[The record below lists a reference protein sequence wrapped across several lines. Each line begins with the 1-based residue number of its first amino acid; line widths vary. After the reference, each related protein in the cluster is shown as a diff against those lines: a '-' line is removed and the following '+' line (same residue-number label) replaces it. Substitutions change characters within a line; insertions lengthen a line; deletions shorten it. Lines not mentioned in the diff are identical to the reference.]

1 MRGRWLAVTGLTLM
15 MALIGPPVASAQTL
29 PPEVTSNVTCETV
42 PATGAKYVKLG
53 ASIKNPNPAPITYTL
68 VRTWSDGRTPN
79 VSARSVGAGATVDA
93 NLLDNKAT
101 SLATQWTYTMVVKVD
116 GAEGTTVAGPFTSQN
131 PCMAAPEVTYDV
143 TCTKNATTGAPEAV
157 VYAPTIK
164 NPNAWAV
171 TYTVVR
177 SWSDGRP
184 DVTSTAEVAAGA
196 NAAGGSLN
204 YTNSD
209 GLTTNWTHTLTLKIG
224 DSVTGTPITR
234 QNPCFTTPTPTDP
247 PAVTYEVT
255 CQKNGD
261 GVAEAVVYAPSIK
274 NPNTVAVTYTLVL
287 SWSDERAE
295 QTAEVPVA
303 AGATV
308 SGAELTYTDQVALT
322 TEWTNTL
329 TVKEGDEVVGGPI
342 TKENPCFSDTPPSS
356 TTSSDP
362 AATSTT
368 NVATTSSNSGG
379 LAATGVAIVA
389 VLGVGLVLFAN
400 GAGLM
405 RLVRKGGEHE

>member
-1 MRGRWLAVTGLTLM
+1 MRGRWLAVAGLTLM
-15 MALIGPPVASAQTL
+15 TVLIGAPQASAQTL

-53 ASIKNPNPAPITYTL
+53 ASIKNPNTVAVTYTL

-79 VSARSVGAGATVDA
+79 IQAKAVAAGATVDA

-101 SLATQWTYTMVVKVD
+101 SVATQWTYTMVVKVD

-131 PCMAAPEVTYDV
+131 PCMNPPGVTYTV
-143 TCTKNATTGAPEAV
+143 TCTKNSTSGAPEAV

-164 NPNAWAV
+164 NPNTVAV
-171 TYTVVR
+171 TFTLVR
-177 SWSDGRP
+177 SWSDGRA

-196 NAAGGSLN
+196 TAAGGTLD
-204 YTNSD
+204 YMNSTA
-209 GLTTNWTHTLTLKIG
+209 LTTDWTHTLTIKIG
-224 DSVTGTPITR
+224 DSVIGTPITK
-234 QNPCFTTPTPTDP
+234 QNPCFTAPTPTTDP
-247 PAVTYEVT
+247 PEVSYEVT

-261 GVAEAVVYAPSIK
+261 GVAESVLYAPTIK

-287 SWSDERAE
+287 DWSDERAE
-295 QTAEVPVA
+295 QTADVPVA
-303 AGATV
+303 AGATM
-308 SGAELTYTDQVALT
+308 SGEELAYTDKVALT
-322 TEWTNTL
+322 AEWTNTL
-329 TVKEGDEVVGGPI
+329 TVKEGAEVVAGPI
-342 TKENPCFSDTPPSS
+342 SKENPCFTEAPPTS
-356 TTSSDP
+356 TTTTDP
-362 AATSTT
+362 ATSTT

-379 LAATGVAIVA
+379 LAATGVAVVV

-405 RLVRKGGEHE
+405 RLVRKGEHE